1 MTLSVVTPGIWKRYV
16 RKGEVSVYLVG
27 FQKTRLDCKQN
38 YNILWCDKF
47 DILDLNNKSN
57 KLENEIAQLKMNK
70 SQKLESSSNV
80 SVENA
85 NEIKKMEN
93 SITDINAKLF
103 GKFTSSRTKLAM
115 LKNTGFYLV
124 SMFPLNTQKRSFH
137 LIF

>member
-1 MTLSVVTPGIWKRYV
+1 M
-16 RKGEVSVYLVG
+16 SVYFVA

-115 LKNTGFYLV
+115 LKNTGFCLV
-124 SMFPLNTQKRSFH
+124 SMFTLNTQKRSFH
-137 LIF
+137 FIF

>member
-1 MTLSVVTPGIWKRYV
+1 M
-16 RKGEVSVYLVG
+16 SVYFVA

-80 SVENA
+80 SVKNA

-137 LIF
+137 LIFSKC

>member
-1 MTLSVVTPGIWKRYV
+1 MTLSAVTPGIWKRYV
-16 RKGEVSVYLVG
+16 RKGEVSVYFVA

>member
-16 RKGEVSVYLVG
+16 RKGEVSVYFVA
-27 FQKTRLDCKQN
+27 FQKTRIDCKQN

>member
-16 RKGEVSVYLVG
+16 RKGEVSVYFVA

-103 GKFTSSRTKLAM
+103 GKFTSSRTKLEM

>member
-16 RKGEVSVYLVG
+16 RKGEVSVYFVA

-115 LKNTGFYLV
+115 PKNTGFCLV

-137 LIF
+137 FIF

>member
-16 RKGEVSVYLVG
+16 RKGEVSVYFVA

>member
-16 RKGEVSVYLVG
+16 RKGEVSVYFVA

-137 LIF
+137 FIF

>member
-16 RKGEVSVYLVG
+16 RKGEVSVYFVA

-80 SVENA
+80 SVKNA

>member
-1 MTLSVVTPGIWKRYV
+1 MTLSVVTSGIWKRYV
-16 RKGEVSVYLVG
+16 RKGAVSVYFEA
-27 FQKTRLDCKQN
+27 FQKIRLDCKQN
-38 YNILWCDKF
+38 CDRF

-57 KLENEIAQLKMNK
+57 KLENEIVQLKMNK

-80 SVENA
+80 SVENT

-93 SITDINAKLF
+93 SIIDINAKLF

-115 LKNTGFYLV
+115 LENTGFYLV
-124 SMFPLNTQKRSFH
+124 SMFPLNTPKRSFH

>member
-80 SVENA
+80 SVKNA

-115 LKNTGFYLV
+115 PKNTGFCLV
-124 SMFPLNTQKRSFH
+124 SMFTLNTQKRSFH
-137 LIF
+137 FIF

>member
-80 SVENA
+80 SVKNA

-115 LKNTGFYLV
+115 LKNTGFCLV
-124 SMFPLNTQKRSFH
+124 SMFTLNTQKRSFH
-137 LIF
+137 FIF

>member
-1 MTLSVVTPGIWKRYV
+1 MTLSAVTPGIWKRYV
-16 RKGEVSVYLVG
+16 RKGEVSVYFLA

>member
-16 RKGEVSVYLVG
+16 RKGEVSVYFLA